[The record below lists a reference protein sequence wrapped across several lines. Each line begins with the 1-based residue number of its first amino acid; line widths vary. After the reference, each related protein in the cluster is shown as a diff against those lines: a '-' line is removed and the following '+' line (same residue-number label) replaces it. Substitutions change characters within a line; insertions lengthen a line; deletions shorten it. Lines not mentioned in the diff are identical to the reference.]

1 MDRLSLHAI
10 NYMKKINQKNY
21 KKTLSKFSTGVTI
34 VGINVNN
41 KVIGK
46 TVNSFSSVSL
56 SPPLVSFSLDKK
68 STEINQYKNSNYLSI
83 NILNKNQK
91 NISIIFSKK
100 KSQWGNVDFYLSK
113 YKTPIIKNCL
123 SNLECKVEK
132 LIPTGDHIIFIC
144 KIINILNNDNKKPLI
159 YYNSSYL

>member
-1 MDRLSLHAI
+1 
-10 NYMKKINQKNY
+10 MKKINQKNY

-83 NILNKNQK
+83 NILNNNQK

-100 KSQWGNVDFYLSK
+100 K
-113 YKTPIIKNCL
+113 
-123 SNLECKVEK
+123 
-132 LIPTGDHIIFIC
+132 
-144 KIINILNNDNKKPLI
+144 
-159 YYNSSYL
+159 